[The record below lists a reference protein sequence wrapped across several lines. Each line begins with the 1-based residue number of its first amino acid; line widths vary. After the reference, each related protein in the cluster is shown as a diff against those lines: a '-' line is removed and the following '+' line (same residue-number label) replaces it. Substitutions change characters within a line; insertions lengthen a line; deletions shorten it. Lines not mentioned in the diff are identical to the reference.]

1 MNFPE
6 QFVQLQKSMFDAAQ
20 ALAFKQLESMEKL
33 AELNIQATKTS
44 MTESAETLKAMM
56 SAKDAKALAD
66 IALAAAQP
74 SADKATAYAKHVYD
88 IAQESGAEVVKL
100 VEKQIA
106 DSQKQMQA
114 AIDAFSKNAPMGS
127 EGVVT
132 LVKQAVTAANSA
144 FDQVNKATKQAVEM
158 AEANMAAA
166 TKVAT
171 KARKAA

>member
-1 MNFPE
+1 
-6 QFVQLQKSMFDAAQ
+6 
-20 ALAFKQLESMEKL
+20 
-33 AELNIQATKTS
+33 
-44 MTESAETLKAMM
+44 
-56 SAKDAKALAD
+56 
-66 IALAAAQP
+66 
-74 SADKATAYAKHVYD
+74 
-88 IAQESGAEVVKL
+88 
-100 VEKQIA
+100 
-106 DSQKQMQA
+106 MQA